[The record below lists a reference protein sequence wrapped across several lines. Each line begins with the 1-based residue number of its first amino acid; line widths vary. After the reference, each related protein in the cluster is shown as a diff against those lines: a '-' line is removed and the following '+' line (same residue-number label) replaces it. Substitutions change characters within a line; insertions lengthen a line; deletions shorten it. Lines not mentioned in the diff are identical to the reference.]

1 MQLQPGTLLQGDR
14 YRIIDILGQGG
25 FGITY
30 LAEQVMAERKVC
42 IKEFFPKE
50 YYNRDEDSRSISLGS
65 QGSAEIM
72 ELYKAKFIKEAKTI
86 AKLDHP
92 NIIHIHD
99 VFAENNTAYYVMEY
113 IDGESL
119 SALVKERGALPE
131 SEAIGYIKQVAAA
144 LGSIHE
150 QRIMHL
156 DIKPANVMLRKED
169 GRAVL
174 IDFGL
179 SKQYDAEGNQ
189 TSSTPVGISAGYAPM
204 EQYQQG
210 GVKEFS
216 PETDIYSLGATL
228 YYLVTGV
235 VPPQAATIVDEG
247 LPELPTHLSANVR
260 NAIERSMEVQRKRR
274 PHSIKEFL
282 ALLEDN
288 NPVVV
293 PIPTPVPTPVPT
305 PTSAPVSAT
314 ADDKTSVAASALVTD
329 DRTVVST
336 PAPKAQPTP
345 QPKKEW
351 TPKYSTEKPK
361 KSDEPKKK
369 SKWWLWL
376 LIIVVVA
383 IGGYL
388 ALSSSNDSETAK
400 SEQVQN
406 RQTEEAEKARIAE
419 EKRQAEETEKARKAE
434 EKRKAEEAEE
444 ARKAEEKRQAEE
456 AEKARIVEEKRQA
469 EEAEK
474 ARKAEEKRKAEEA
487 AKQTNFVE
495 SVNGVSFKMIWVDGG
510 TFAMGSDDFDSSK
523 PVHQVTLDGYW
534 IAETEVTQA
543 LWEAVMGTTVE
554 QQRDKTD
561 NKTDKSLP
569 LKGTGDNY
577 PMYYVS
583 YNDALDFCKELNM
596 LTGNK
601 YKFTLPTEAQW
612 EFAARGGNK
621 SNDCKYSGSTSID
634 KVAWY
639 GGNSGSKTHEVKG
652 KNPNEL
658 GLYDMSGNMCEW
670 CLDWYSSSY
679 YYNSPSKNPQGP
691 SSGAYHVLRGGGW
704 YSDAAAD
711 CRVAYRGNYGVPDCS
726 DWFNGFRLVA
736 LPR

>member
-1 MQLQPGTLLQGDR
+1 MRLHPGTLLQGDK
-14 YRIIDILGQGG
+14 YRIIDVLGQGG

-50 YYNRDEDSRSISLGS
+50 YYNRNEDSRSISLGT

-119 SALVKERGALPE
+119 SALVKSRGVLPE
-131 SEAIGYIKQVAAA
+131 NEAISYIKQVASA

-210 GVKEFS
+210 GVREFS

-247 LPELPTHLSANVR
+247 LPELPAHLSANVR

-293 PIPTPVPTPVPT
+293 PIPTPVPTP
-305 PTSAPVSAT
+305 TSAPVSAT
-314 ADDKTSVAASALVTD
+314 ADDKTSVAASAPVTD
-329 DRTVVST
+329 DRTVVGT

-361 KSDEPKKK
+361 KSEETKKK
-369 SKWWLWL
+369 SKGWLWL
-376 LIIVVVA
+376 LIIAVVA

-388 ALSSSNDSETAK
+388 ALSGSNDSETAK

-406 RQTEEAEKARIAE
+406 RQAEEVEKARIAE
-419 EKRQAEETEKARKAE
+419 EKRQAEEAEKARKVE
-434 EKRKAEEAEE
+434 EQ
-444 ARKAEEKRQAEE
+444 RQAKE
-456 AEKARIVEEKRQA
+456 AEKARIAEEKRKA

-487 AKQTNFVE
+487 EKARKAEEKRKAEEAEKARKAEEKRKAEEAEKARIAEEKRIAEEEIDESEDIFTILEDPATFQGGGIATFRNWVMSNMKYPQIALENGIQGNVIIEFIVDEHGWINNIKVLQSPDPVLSDAVISVCHKAPKWKPGKQRGKAVKQKFTLP
-495 SVNGVSFKMIWVDGG
+495 VSFKM
-510 TFAMGSDDFDSSK
+510 S
-523 PVHQVTLDGYW
+523 
-534 IAETEVTQA
+534 
-543 LWEAVMGTTVE
+543 
-554 QQRDKTD
+554 
-561 NKTDKSLP
+561 
-569 LKGTGDNY
+569 
-577 PMYYVS
+577 
-583 YNDALDFCKELNM
+583 
-596 LTGNK
+596 
-601 YKFTLPTEAQW
+601 
-612 EFAARGGNK
+612 
-621 SNDCKYSGSTSID
+621 
-634 KVAWY
+634 
-639 GGNSGSKTHEVKG
+639 
-652 KNPNEL
+652 
-658 GLYDMSGNMCEW
+658 
-670 CLDWYSSSY
+670 
-679 YYNSPSKNPQGP
+679 
-691 SSGAYHVLRGGGW
+691 
-704 YSDAAAD
+704 
-711 CRVAYRGNYGVPDCS
+711 
-726 DWFNGFRLVA
+726 
-736 LPR
+736 

>member
-1 MQLQPGTLLQGDR
+1 MRLHPGTLLQGDR
-14 YRIIDILGQGG
+14 YRILDVLGQGG

-50 YYNRDEDSRSISLGS
+50 YYNRNEDSRSISLGS

-92 NIIHIHD
+92 NIIHIFD

-119 SALVKERGALPE
+119 SALVKSRGVLPE
-131 SEAIGYIKQVAAA
+131 SEAISYIKQVAAA

-156 DIKPANVMLRKED
+156 DIKPANVMLRKND
-169 GRAVL
+169 GKPVL

-210 GVKEFS
+210 GVREFS

-247 LPELPTHLSANVR
+247 LPELPAHLSANVR

-282 ALLEDN
+282 ALQEDN
-288 NPVVV
+288 NPIVV
-293 PIPTPVPTPVPT
+293 PIPTPKPTP
-305 PTSAPVSAT
+305 APVSEET
-314 ADDKTSVAASALVTD
+314 AFGAPASNAAD
-329 DRTVVST
+329 ERTVVST
-336 PAPKAQPTP
+336 PTPKAQPTP

-351 TPKYSTEKPK
+351 TPKYSAEKPK
-361 KSDEPKKK
+361 NEEETKKK

-406 RQTEEAEKARIAE
+406 RQAEEKRQAEEAEKARIAE
-419 EKRQAEETEKARKAE
+419 EKRQ
-434 EKRKAEEAEE
+434 AEEAEE

-456 AEKARIVEEKRQA
+456 AEKARLAEEKRQA
-469 EEAEK
+469 EEAEEE
-474 ARKAEEKRKAEEA
+474 RKA
-487 AKQTNFVE
+487 
-495 SVNGVSFKMIWVDGG
+495 
-510 TFAMGSDDFDSSK
+510 
-523 PVHQVTLDGYW
+523 
-534 IAETEVTQA
+534 
-543 LWEAVMGTTVE
+543 
-554 QQRDKTD
+554 
-561 NKTDKSLP
+561 
-569 LKGTGDNY
+569 
-577 PMYYVS
+577 
-583 YNDALDFCKELNM
+583 
-596 LTGNK
+596 
-601 YKFTLPTEAQW
+601 
-612 EFAARGGNK
+612 
-621 SNDCKYSGSTSID
+621 
-634 KVAWY
+634 
-639 GGNSGSKTHEVKG
+639 
-652 KNPNEL
+652 
-658 GLYDMSGNMCEW
+658 
-670 CLDWYSSSY
+670 
-679 YYNSPSKNPQGP
+679 
-691 SSGAYHVLRGGGW
+691 
-704 YSDAAAD
+704 DAAARAKASLQLTND
-711 CRVAYRGNYGVPDCS
+711 SAMLTYEAGNHEISFTLKSPYEGLKVTAEANQDWITIDDVGNKKIYYSVKKNTSKADRKATITVKYNDKLYKYSVTQNYHNVWELYNKGMTYYNKRDYTEAVKYFKQAAEEGYADAQYMLGICYLTGHGVTQDYNEVVKWYRKAAEQGNADAQNGLGSCYYTGHGVTQNYNEAVKWYRKAAEQGSAGGQWSLGLCYQYGYGVTKNIDTAVEWYRKAARQGDEIAQGS
-726 DWFNGFRLVA
+726 LKYLGKSW
-736 LPR
+736 